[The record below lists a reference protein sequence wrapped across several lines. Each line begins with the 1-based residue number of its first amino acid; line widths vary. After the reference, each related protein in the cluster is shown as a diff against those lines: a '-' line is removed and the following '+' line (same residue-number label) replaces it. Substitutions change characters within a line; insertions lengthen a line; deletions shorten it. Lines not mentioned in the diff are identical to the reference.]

1 MRFKLRGNGNALF
14 NRLLR
19 SNSRLIN
26 SVAHAVLAI
35 GLKGQRFDASAYSAW
50 QGGLIEIGVNPV
62 VHAAAFGVRDRILG
76 LRESF
81 ESVIK
86 EPNNPSLDW
95 LLVVTHDQTRTGAPI
110 LALNLVTE
118 LSKRYNVAT
127 LSLGPG
133 ELRRNFLEE
142 SGAFYQNHGRTSSP
156 HRFAKRVQ
164 AVVGQH
170 GFASAV
176 VNSIESA
183 WVIEALAN
191 QGVRSIALIHE
202 FPDYSVIR
210 DSTLRGLARASKVV
224 FSSNSARDSFRES
237 GVVLEKTKTVVL
249 HQGACQIPAPMD
261 SASGIDRSFR
271 SRAEKALNLASSDIP
286 LRLVGAG
293 FVQYRKGVDLF
304 ITLASRIITIPGFET
319 SRFLWIGDGYDPKD
333 ITYGAYIQD
342 QIRRLDLSDHISI
355 LPSSHDYSFALSISD
370 CLALT
375 SRLDPFP
382 NVSIDALRVGVP
394 VACFEGASGFSE
406 FALANDVLRPFVAPY
421 LDVER
426 MALGITSFFAN
437 RSSTERSDNKAA
449 VQAEFETHFSFEKY
463 ANALEELAKDES

>member
-1 MRFKLRGNGNALF
+1 MLF
-14 NRLLR
+14 SRLLR
-19 SNSRLIN
+19 SNSRLMN
-26 SVAHAVLAI
+26 SAAQAVLAI
-35 GLKGQRFDASAYSAW
+35 GLRGQRFNSSAYSAW
-50 QGGLIEIGVNPV
+50 QGGLIEKGVNPV
-62 VHAAAFGVRDRILG
+62 VHAAAFGVLDRILG
-76 LRESF
+76 LRKSF

-86 EPNNPSLDW
+86 EPTNPSLDW
-95 LLVVTHDQTRTGAPI
+95 ILVVTHDQTRTGAPI

-142 SGAFYQNHGRTSSP
+142 SGAFYRNHGRTSSP
-156 HRFAKRVQ
+156 HRFAKRIQ
-164 AVVGQH
+164 AIVGQH

-183 WVIEALAN
+183 WVIEALADH
-191 QGVRSIALIHE
+191 GVRSIALIHE

-210 DSTLRGLARASKVV
+210 ESTLRGLARSTKVV
-224 FSSNSARDSFRES
+224 FSSNSTLDSFRES
-237 GVVLEKTKTVVL
+237 GVIVEKTKTVVL
-249 HQGACQIPAPMD
+249 HQGACQIPASMD
-261 SASGIDRSFR
+261 SASGIDLRFR
-271 SRAEKALNLASSDIP
+271 SMVEGALSLSSSETP
-286 LRLVGAG
+286 LRIVGAG

-304 ITLASRIITIPGFET
+304 LTLASRITTIPGYET
-319 SRFLWIGDGYDPKD
+319 SRFLWVGDGYDPKD

-342 QIRRLDLSDHISI
+342 QIRRLNLSDYVSI
-355 LPSSHDYSFALSISD
+355 IPSSHDYSFALSSAD

-382 NVSIDALRVGVP
+382 NVSIDALREGIP

-406 FALANDVLRPFVAPY
+406 FALANDVLRPLVAPY
-421 LDVER
+421 LDVEK

-437 RSSTERSDNKAA
+437 RNLKERSDNKAA
-449 VQAEFETHFSFEKY
+449 VKAEFETHFSFEKY
-463 ANALEELAKDES
+463 AIALEELAKDDI